1 MNIICKLDLINR
13 VIGIDLLSETLL
25 PAIFELCQDKVS
37 RVCFVCVLCI
47 RLNLLQSWRVRV
59 SIIERM
65 PLFAEQLGPSFF
77 QERLSA
83 LCVSLLTDS
92 VFAVRE
98 AAVLNLSALCKA
110 LGPQWSINHLLPK
123 LLPLANHERYLTR
136 TQRNAS
142 QIVCSSFTTRDYFF
156 GRFPAFDALS
166 PSPSYLSRNVALD
179 GIGKLAIAIGAE
191 AAAISFETLQK
202 GTADSVP
209 NVRFNAIKALRFVAP
224 LLPSQ
229 DVASCVLP
237 IMRNLAATD
246 ADVDV
251 GRL

>member
-37 RVCFVCVLCI
+37 RVCSDFV
-47 RLNLLQSWRVRV
+47 LLYIVNPNSFASQSWRVRV

-98 AAVLNLSALCKA
+98 AAVINLGSLCKA
-110 LGPQWSINHLLPK
+110 LGPQWSLNHLLPK
-123 LLPLANHERYLTR
+123 LLPLANHERYCIL
-136 TQRNAS
+136 
-142 QIVCSSFTTRDYFF
+142 
-156 GRFPAFDALS
+156 
-166 PSPSYLSRNVALD
+166 
-179 GIGKLAIAIGAE
+179 LA
-191 AAAISFETLQK
+191 
-202 GTADSVP
+202 
-209 NVRFNAIKALRFVAP
+209 NN
-224 LLPSQ
+224 
-229 DVASCVLP
+229 
-237 IMRNLAATD
+237 
-246 ADVDV
+246 
-251 GRL
+251 